1 MATELWSFTFV
12 DFLVSLSAV
21 LSFEGVSFADFRDLA
36 FDAPLFFLS
45 YSGGAVGWGKKLQPR
60 LRIEFTQDERTFKL
74 YMYSQGNPKTNERSS
89 QPRKK
94 QTTKFSLP

>member
-1 MATELWSFTFV
+1 MAAELWSFTFV

-21 LSFEGVSFADFRDLA
+21 LSFEGVSFADVRELA
-36 FDAPLFFLS
+36 FDAPFFFFLD
-45 YSGGAVGWGKKLQPR
+45 GGAVGWGKKMQPR